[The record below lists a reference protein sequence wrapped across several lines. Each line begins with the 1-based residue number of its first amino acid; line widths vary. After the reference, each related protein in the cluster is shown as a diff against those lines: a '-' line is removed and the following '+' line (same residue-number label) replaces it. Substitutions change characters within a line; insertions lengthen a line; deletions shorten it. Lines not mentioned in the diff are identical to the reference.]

1 MNKKLILG
9 LAIGLFSSQ
18 IFAVSFG
25 SFDPRSLAMGSVGV
39 ASGDASNASYYN
51 PALLSLA
58 QESDDFSL
66 VIPTIGIGLA
76 DPDDLTG
83 ALDTYG
89 NGNYETNLD
98 SAISSYNGSSSA
110 LNNRND
116 FLNYINAAAAV
127 STASTNLVNGI
138 TSLSN
143 KSLIIN
149 SNAGLLMAV
158 PSTFVGF
165 SASYNARIIG
175 GGRLN
180 IDSTDT
186 NLVQGYITVMT
197 CLGNIDQSLSDI
209 LLAAAFVNCGTGAND
224 PNNLINDTTGQFTD
238 TNGTVNNLASRIEAR
253 GATVTETSFS
263 FAHLFP
269 SLGGISLGVT
279 PKSVEVETF
288 DYAIALDN
296 ADISTDTGTL
306 KHSDTNI
313 DIGAAMK
320 LTDSIKVGLV
330 AKNLIGKNYDTART
344 PVTGKTVNVET
355 QLRAGI
361 AYQNDWVLAA
371 FDLDLTENKGLGFEA
386 DSQYAALGFEFDAFD
401 VLKLRAGYR
410 QNLKAASGSE
420 ASITSFGIGLNIVAV
435 HFDLGIAQNN
445 DEVLGGFQLGIE
457 F

>member
-66 VIPTIGIGLA
+66 VIPTIGVGLA
-76 DPDDLTG
+76 DPDKLTD
-83 ALDTYG
+83 ALDAYG

-98 SAISSYNGSSSA
+98 SAITNYNGGDLATSPAS
-110 LNNRND
+110 
-116 FLNYINAAAAV
+116 YINSAATV
-127 STASTNLVNGI
+127 STASQNLLDAIN
-138 TSLSN
+138 TLSN
-143 KSLIIN
+143 KALIIN
-149 SNAGLLMAV
+149 SNAGVLMAV
-158 PSTFVGF
+158 PSTYVGF
-165 SASYNARIIG
+165 SASYNSRIVG
-175 GGRLN
+175 GGQIN
-180 IDSTDT
+180 IDAADT
-186 NLVQGYITVMT
+186 AFIQGYIDVMNCIGSVNPAGT
-197 CLGNIDQSLSDI
+197 QLQIAAGI
-209 LLAAAFVNCGTGAND
+209 LDCGINQD
-224 PNNLINDTTGQFTD
+224 PNNLIDDATGQFTD
-238 TNGTVNNLASRIEAR
+238 TTGTVNNLASRIEAR

-306 KHSDTNI
+306 KHSDVNL
-313 DIGAAMK
+313 DVGAAMK

-330 AKNLIGKNYDTART
+330 AKNLIGKNYTTAL
-344 PVTGKTVNVET
+344 GNTVNVET

-410 QNLKAASGSE
+410 QNLKAAAGNE

-445 DEVLGGFQLGIE
+445 DEVLGSFQLGLQ

>member
-39 ASGDASNASYYN
+39 ASGDASNAGYYN
-51 PALLSLA
+51 PALLSLT

-76 DPDDLTG
+76 DPDKLSD
-83 ALDTYG
+83 ALDAYG

-98 SAISSYNGSSSA
+98 SAITSYNGAGGNLADPSSFISSA
-110 LNNRND
+110 S
-116 FLNYINAAAAV
+116 AV
-127 STASTNLVNGI
+127 ATASQNLLNAVN
-138 TSLSN
+138 TLSN
-143 KSLIIN
+143 KALIIN

-158 PSTFVGF
+158 PSTNVGF
-165 SASYNARIIG
+165 SASYNSRIVG
-175 GGRLN
+175 GGQIN
-180 IDSTDT
+180 IDAADT
-186 NLVQGYITVMT
+186 AFIQGYIDVMT
-197 CLGNIDQSLSDI
+197 CIGNITGTPAQI
-209 LLAAAFVNCGTGAND
+209 AAAFVTCGTGAND
-224 PNNLINDTTGQFTD
+224 PNDLIDDATGQFTN
-238 TNGTVNNLASRIEAR
+238 TTGTVNNLASRIEAR

-306 KHSDTNI
+306 KHSDVNL
-313 DIGAAMK
+313 DVGAAMK

-330 AKNLIGKNYDTART
+330 AKNLIGKNYTTAL
-344 PVTGKTVNVET
+344 GNTVNVET

-445 DEVLGGFQLGIE
+445 DEVLGSFQLGLQ

>member
-25 SFDPRSLAMGSVGV
+25 VFDPRSLAMGSVGV

-58 QESDDFSL
+58 HESDDFSL

-76 DPDDLTG
+76 DPDKLTD
-83 ALDTYG
+83 ALDSYG

-98 SAISSYNGSSSA
+98 SAITSYNGAGGNLANPTSFINSASSVA
-110 LNNRND
+110 
-116 FLNYINAAAAV
+116 
-127 STASTNLVNGI
+127 TASQNLLTAIN
-138 TSLSN
+138 TLSN
-143 KSLIIN
+143 KSVIIN
-149 SNAGLLMAV
+149 SNAGLLVAV

-165 SASYNARIIG
+165 SANYNARIIG
-175 GGRLN
+175 GGNLN
-180 IDSTDT
+180 IHADDT
-186 NLVQGYITVMT
+186 AFIQGYIDVMT
-197 CLGNIDQSLSDI
+197 CIGNINQAGGAVQI
-209 LLAAAFVNCGTGAND
+209 AADFVDCGTNQD
-224 PNNLINDTTGQFTD
+224 PNGLIDDATGQFTD
-238 TNGTVNNLASRIEAR
+238 TTGTVNNLKSRIQAR
-253 GATVTETSFS
+253 GATVTETSLS
-263 FAHLFP
+263 FAHKFP
-269 SLGGISLGVT
+269 SLGGISLGIT

-296 ADISTDTGTL
+296 AEISTDTGTL

-313 DIGAAMK
+313 DVGAAMK

-330 AKNLIGKNYDTART
+330 AKNLIGKNYLTAL
-344 PVTGKTVNVET
+344 GNTVNVET
-355 QLRAGI
+355 QLRAGV

-410 QNLKAASGSE
+410 QNLKAAAGRE
-420 ASITSFGIGLNIVAV
+420 ASITSFGIGLNIIAV
-435 HFDLGIAQNN
+435 HFDLGVAQNN
-445 DEVLGGFQLGIE
+445 DELLGSFQLGLE